1 VAYVIAGL
9 TAAAVLVAEQ
19 RFRLR
24 LWFTFPA
31 LPWWVFRAV
40 VETALA
46 LALVAAL
53 RRVPASI
60 VSLNGIV
67 LGVVAGL
74 AAPRALGRTQFSV
87 LDRNVNPINLA
98 YQRATVPL
106 DEAIDESSAE
116 CQRRYVGQVIL
127 PAAERGEL
135 NAETIAEAFRQ
146 HLSGRHLMSS
156 AERAARLA
164 FINEIME
171 DSAPDHQKV
180 GALVLK
186 AWEIGA
192 YRALQDELRPLPRR
206 RYGAPAWLRGMLRWL
221 GFKPTQ

>member
-1 VAYVIAGL
+1 MPYVIGGL
-9 TAAAVLVAEQ
+9 TAAAVLLAEQ
-19 RFRLR
+19 RLRLR

-31 LPWWVFRAV
+31 LPWWFFRAV
-40 VETALA
+40 VEAALA

-53 RRVPASI
+53 RRVPASVI
-60 VSLNGIV
+60 SLNGIV

-74 AAPRALGRTQFSV
+74 AAPRALGRTQLSV
-87 LDRNVNPINLA
+87 LDRNLNPINLA

-116 CQRRYVGQVIL
+116 CQRKYVGQVIF
-127 PAAERGEL
+127 PAAQRGDLDANE
-135 NAETIAEAFRQ
+135 IAEAFRQ
-146 HLSGRHLMSS
+146 HLGGRRLMSN

-171 DSAPDHQKV
+171 DNAPHGEKV

-192 YRALQDELRPLPRR
+192 YRALQDKLKPLPRR
-206 RYGAPAWLRGMLRWL
+206 RYGAPKWVRKILRWF
-221 GFKPTQ
+221 GFKPTR